1 MRADNTRTRD
11 FVPSADRITK
21 MKTEQGILALAA
33 LIAALALAWVVFHG
47 FTVTTKHYPG
57 FGDETVKTISFR

>member
-1 MRADNTRTRD
+1 
-11 FVPSADRITK
+11 